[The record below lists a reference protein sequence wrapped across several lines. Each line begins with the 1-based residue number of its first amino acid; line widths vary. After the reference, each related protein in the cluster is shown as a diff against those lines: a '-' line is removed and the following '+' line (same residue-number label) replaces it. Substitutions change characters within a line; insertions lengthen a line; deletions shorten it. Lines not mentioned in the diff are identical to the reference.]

1 MAARGCLCTRLQQT
15 HVPAEGQQPRYPGR
29 VHGLGTRGRNR
40 AHHPR
45 VCVSCSPWAILSR
58 LTIFL
63 AVINRWGLLHA
74 CTCATHICNTHALDF
89 MGTHFCRVTH
99 PLGDNRGCIEL
110 SCPTFSDRTGCQCGQ
125 LAELLKVSREK
136 PCMRGQ
142 GISGAHGPHLLRGRT
157 FASHLRAKGPRM
169 FLTTP
174 VLVCP
179 RWLLLWPTGEARA
192 VQKTRHQ
199 F

>member
-1 MAARGCLCTRLQQT
+1 VCRRAPGARSLPPTPRLARCVGGVVSCLAARCCLCTRLQQT

-125 LAELLKVSREK
+125 LAELLQVSREK

-142 GISGAHGPHLLRGRT
+142 GISGAHGPHLLRAPPSRPTSGPKD
-157 FASHLRAKGPRM
+157 RA
-169 FLTTP
+169 
-174 VLVCP
+174 CC
-179 RWLLLWPTGEARA
+179 
-192 VQKTRHQ
+192 
-199 F
+199 